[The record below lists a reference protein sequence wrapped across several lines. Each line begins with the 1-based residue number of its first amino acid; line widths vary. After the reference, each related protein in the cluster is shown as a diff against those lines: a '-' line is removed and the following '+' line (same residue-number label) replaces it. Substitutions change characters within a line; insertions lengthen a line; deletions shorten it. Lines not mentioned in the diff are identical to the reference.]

1 MSKMKLLD
9 ALEAEKLMKQKRKQY
24 CGTPCTIIFSIPSY
38 CMVLFGL
45 VKPLKV
51 LSCCIL
57 TVQDTLVYMTVHT
70 RQLSY
75 EIEMFSVSLLAE
87 MKFGQ
92 FKCYI

>member
-1 MSKMKLLD
+1 MLTACK
-9 ALEAEKLMKQKRKQY
+9 A
-24 CGTPCTIIFSIPSY
+24 
-38 CMVLFGL
+38 
-45 VKPLKV
+45 KPLERLTAGNTPPPAKWPQNETVKKYKCWV
-51 LSCCIL
+51 LTARNDNDPIL

-75 EIEMFSVSLLAE
+75 QIEMFSASLLAE

>member
-1 MSKMKLLD
+1 MIAIKILAHCLPS
-9 ALEAEKLMKQKRKQY
+9 QTS
-24 CGTPCTIIFSIPSY
+24 GTPHHQLNGHQNETVKKCK
-38 CMVLFGL
+38 CWVLTARNDND
-45 VKPLKV
+45 P
-51 LSCCIL
+51 IL

-75 EIEMFSVSLLAE
+75 QIEMFSASLLAE